1 MIFFYFNFSSFLWL
15 LSSHL
20 RDFSLSFFLRRRHSR
35 RLPDGYAGFLFFCR
49 SFFLHFLLHRANNVT
64 LWGFLAPGKLND
76 SR

>member
-1 MIFFYFNFSSFLWL
+1 MEILFQFQLFFVAAQQPLTGP
-15 LSSHL
+15 
-20 RDFSLSFFLRRRHSR
+20 FFCFFFRRRHSR

-64 LWGFLAPGKLND
+64 FRGLLAPGKLND